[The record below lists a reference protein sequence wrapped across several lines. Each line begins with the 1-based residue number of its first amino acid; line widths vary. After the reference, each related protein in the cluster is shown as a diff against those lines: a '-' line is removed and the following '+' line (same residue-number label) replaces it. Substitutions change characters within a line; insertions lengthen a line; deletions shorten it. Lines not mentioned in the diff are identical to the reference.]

1 MFIIID
7 RWIMAKRIIF
17 CPRCMN
23 IIHRK
28 DEKCSSCGL
37 EVSKMQEMK
46 ESQEAQKNATKISG
60 EENEG
65 KENPVKDDASVE
77 EEEVKQQGILVD
89 TSSILNGR
97 NSTKADSSDSI
108 KEFEEA
114 MEDDKKQDLADGSE
128 QNRAESYIDSSEI
141 GVVNFE
147 ENPDNASLQNK
158 PKRHKHKSK
167 IKKEDQPKYTVDSD
181 GSYNIDTSDVTYLE
195 GIEAPTYSVRKARGD
210 APKEEKL
217 KWWEIYKWADRMLA
231 KRKIMKEV
239 RKASHKRPEGIKK
252 SSMLLWCLF
261 FGWLGIHNFY
271 AKNNKKGWTIV
282 IFDIII
288 GLVINIQPLYE
299 FMGVFVG
306 GGLGFVVL
314 AMWLYDLCCLIID
327 KYRYRISKEEF
338 ISNLNVE
345 TRSKLGKKYVAFDRS
360 VFKEKEKARL
370 EKLNKKKEKRR
381 KNING

>member
-1 MFIIID
+1 
-7 RWIMAKRIIF
+7 MAKRIIF

-60 EENEG
+60 EENEV

-108 KEFEEA
+108 KEFEAA

-147 ENPDNASLQNK
+147 ENPDNASLKNK

-239 RKASHKRPEGIKK
+239 RKASHKRPEGINK

>member
-46 ESQEAQKNATKISG
+46 ESQEAQKNTTKISG
-60 EENEG
+60 KENEV
-65 KENPVKDDASVE
+65 KENPVKDDASVK

-239 RKASHKRPEGIKK
+239 RKVSHKRPEGIKK

-306 GGLGFVVL
+306 GGLGFVVF

>member
-1 MFIIID
+1 
-7 RWIMAKRIIF
+7 MAKRIIF

-46 ESQEAQKNATKISG
+46 ESQEVQKNATKISG

-65 KENPVKDDASVE
+65 KENPVKDDASVK

-108 KEFEEA
+108 KEFEAA
-114 MEDDKKQDLADGSE
+114 MEDDKKQDLADSSE

-239 RKASHKRPEGIKK
+239 RKASHKCPEGIKK

>member
-1 MFIIID
+1 
-7 RWIMAKRIIF
+7 MA
-17 CPRCMN
+17 
-23 IIHRK
+23 
-28 DEKCSSCGL
+28 E
-37 EVSKMQEMK
+37 
-46 ESQEAQKNATKISG
+46 
-60 EENEG
+60 
-65 KENPVKDDASVE
+65 
-77 EEEVKQQGILVD
+77 
-89 TSSILNGR
+89 
-97 NSTKADSSDSI
+97 
-108 KEFEEA
+108 EFEPA